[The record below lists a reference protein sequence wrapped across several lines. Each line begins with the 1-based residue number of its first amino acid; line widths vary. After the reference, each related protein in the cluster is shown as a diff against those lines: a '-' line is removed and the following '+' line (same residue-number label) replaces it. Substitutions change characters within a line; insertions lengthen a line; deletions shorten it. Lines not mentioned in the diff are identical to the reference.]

1 MRRLKDV
8 LLTTGLISGLWV
20 GVAHGV
26 VVDITIESE
35 GEPVPQVEISFE
47 TLDGEPLDLAL
58 LEVPDEAEPPAQM
71 DKPEEPKSDQSV
83 TEETK
88 TDEPKTEVTD
98 ASQPDKPEMT
108 STDQS
113 EPGMAETPKDE
124 PSDGMAMTREEPE
137 GMVTVTA
144 DEQGRAQVSLPDE
157 MIGQAV
163 IAVIRQGDKIVKLH
177 EVTPSEE
184 PSETVVE
191 AFDPADA
198 LIGASISQA
207 GKDCKNGGDC
217 AFELVLTN
225 DGTGIFE
232 GPVFFE
238 GDLEGD
244 WVSGL
249 SQLETFHCGPGR
261 RGKILCQVDLSLQPG
276 EGVGHPTTIALPRNL
291 TKSSKNCL
299 QVVSPATDPG
309 TRSKPLMSAIQLGLT
324 KQGFDAGRAD
334 GVDGPKTRRAVQ
346 AYLQEVGIAET
357 PTDEGLFEQLY
368 GYPLAKLGRLG
379 TSDQLECSKV
389 AVLDPVVAVKKAKKR
404 TAKKPRTATTKR
416 RAVKKTSAKPAPV
429 KKNKNETL
437 RRAVGIGISIGIGV
451 LNSKQKRKK
460 HYPHH

>member
-20 GVAHGV
+20 GMAHGV

-71 DKPEEPKSDQSV
+71 DKPEEPK
-83 TEETK
+83 TY
-88 TDEPKTEVTD
+88 EPKTEVIE
-98 ASQPDKPEMT
+98 AGQPDKPEMT

-113 EPGMAETPKDE
+113 EPSMAKTPKDE
-124 PSDGMAMTREEPE
+124 PTEGSDGIAMTREEPE

-177 EVTPSEE
+177 EVTPSDER
-184 PSETVVE
+184 SETVVE

-207 GKDCKNGGDC
+207 GKDCKNGSDC

-261 RGKILCQVDLSLQPG
+261 RGKILCQADLSLQPG
-276 EGVGHPTTIALPRNL
+276 EGAGHPTTIALPRNL

-299 QVVSPATDPG
+299 QVVSPAIDPG

-334 GVDGPKTRRAVQ
+334 GLDGPKTRRAVQ
-346 AYLQEVGIAET
+346 AYLQAVGIAET

-379 TSDQLECSKV
+379 MSDQLECSKV